1 MIMLLLFLSATLPA
15 QDSTVYTAV
24 AAGSFFT
31 CALSREGAAYC
42 WGFGHYGQLGNGDT
56 ASSQVPRP
64 VRLPDSTRFTSLA
77 LGQYHAC
84 ALGADS
90 LAFCW
95 GGNWGVPHATHRE
108 PMRPYFHFS
117 ARSIGGAAGR
127 SGSGRW
133 ADRSSSPKRRR
144 KPRNC
149 ANGRGLGSRS
159 CVPARD
165 CRRSSSRSI
174 WA

>member
-1 MIMLLLFLSATLPA
+1 MTNPQIRIGSSVVTLLLFLSAPLPA

-42 WGFGHYGQLGNGDT
+42 WGFGRYGELGNGDT
-56 ASSQVPRP
+56 TSSQVPRP

-95 GGNWGVPHATHRE
+95 GGNWGGQLGTESSAETCSVPKKPEQTFACSV
-108 PMRPYFHFS
+108 RPRPVAGNRHF
-117 ARSIGGAAGR
+117 GAI
-127 SGSGRW
+127 SGR
-133 ADRSSSPKRRR
+133 
-144 KPRNC
+144 
-149 ANGRGLGSRS
+149 
-159 CVPARD
+159 
-165 CRRSSSRSI
+165 
-174 WA
+174 